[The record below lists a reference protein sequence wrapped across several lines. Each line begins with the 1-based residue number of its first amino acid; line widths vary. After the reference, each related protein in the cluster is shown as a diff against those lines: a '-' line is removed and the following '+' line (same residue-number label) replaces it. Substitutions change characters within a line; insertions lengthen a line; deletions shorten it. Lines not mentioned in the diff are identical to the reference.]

1 MDNSQMFEQNNE
13 QLLKAR
19 KSLKVITAMLAGAI
33 LLLFLVSLYNLKT
46 GYGLVAVPLALSTI
60 VMLNTVN
67 IKEIS
72 RELYIRIL
80 D

>member
-1 MDNSQMFEQNNE
+1 MSNSKMSEQSNE
-13 QLLKAR
+13 QLLKTR

-33 LLLFLVSLYNLKT
+33 LVLLLVSLYNSKT

-60 VMLNTVN
+60 VMLNVVN

-72 RELYIRIL
+72 KELKLRNME
-80 D
+80 

>member
-1 MDNSQMFEQNNE
+1 MDNSKMSEQSNE

-33 LLLFLVSLYNLKT
+33 LLLFLVSLYNSKT
-46 GYGLVAVPLALSTI
+46 GYGLVAVPLALSII

-72 RELYIRIL
+72 KELNIRNL

>member
-1 MDNSQMFEQNNE
+1 MSEQSNE

-33 LLLFLVSLYNLKT
+33 LLLFLVSLYNSKI

-60 VMLNTVN
+60 VMLNIVD

-72 RELYIRIL
+72 KEFNLRIL

>member
-1 MDNSQMFEQNNE
+1 MDNSKMSEQSNE

-33 LLLFLVSLYNLKT
+33 LLLFLVSLYNSKI

-60 VMLNTVN
+60 VMLNIVD

-72 RELYIRIL
+72 KEFNLRIL